1 MRRAAT
7 ALRRHAASSARWEIP
22 GAGGDASDHRA
33 VVALDVPRAS
43 SRARWIRAATET
55 RCATYDAPS
64 PSSSARAQQQQQQQ
78 QRRGYAAAT
87 DATPA
92 PAGKVDPSSAAAA
105 SRRAMSALADKYD
118 RTLVENIYRSSFKNQ
133 TGVSLKY
140 MLDFGSQPIHRQ
152 LMVSAQFLH
161 KELPVRFAH
170 RVAELENLPLGL
182 SSKAQVQTVRDWY
195 VESYDELLK
204 FPTVK
209 TNEDEEKFTELI
221 KRIMERHANVVP
233 MIARGVLELKMEMA
247 EKGGT
252 RPGTGKKG
260 LVAQINDLPEIQQF
274 LDGFYMSRIGI
285 RMLIGQHVALHEKDD
300 TRGEDYIGLIHT
312 KMSPLRVAR
321 DAIDDARSIC
331 MRQYGD
337 APEVEVFG
345 DESFTFAYEPGHLHQ
360 MLFELVKNS
369 LRAVSDKYADSDD
382 DPPPIRL
389 VIAEGAEDVTI
400 KISDE
405 GGGIRRSGL
414 QRIWTYLYT
423 TADSPLLEMDEH
435 TPGPVVLAGYG
446 YGLPLSRLY
455 ARYFGGDLQ
464 VISMDGYGT
473 DAYLHFN
480 RLGNVQ
486 EPLP

>member
-1 MRRAAT
+1 MGFGESNARGAFGV
-7 ALRRHAASSARWEIP
+7 HASVGA
-22 GAGGDASDHRA
+22 AGG
-33 VVALDVPRAS
+33 
-43 SRARWIRAATET
+43 ET
-55 RCATYDAPS
+55 TTSGSAPS
-64 PSSSARAQQQQQQQ
+64 TSFGDATRPSARAFST
-78 QRRGYAAAT
+78 RGVAS
-87 DATPA
+87 ATP
-92 PAGKVDPSSAAAA
+92 PSRSP
-105 SRRAMSALADKYD
+105 ALAEKFSKA
-118 RTLVENIYRSSFKNQ
+118 LVDDIYRSSFRNQ

-140 MLDFGSQPIHRQ
+140 MMDFGAQPIHRQ

-161 KELPVRFAH
+161 KELPVRLAH

-182 SSKAQVQTVRDWY
+182 SSKEQVRAVRDWY
-195 VESYDELLK
+195 VESYDELK
-204 FPTVK
+204 SFPK
-209 TNEDEEKFTELI
+209 IESMEDEARFTNMIEGVMN
-221 KRIMERHANVVP
+221 KHANVVP
-233 MIARGVLELKMEMA
+233 MIARGVLELKMELA
-247 EKGGT
+247 GRGSADAARGGGSRSSLERT
-252 RPGTGKKG
+252 LG
-260 LVAQINDLPEIQQF
+260 ADLPEISQF

-285 RMLIGQHVALHEKDD
+285 RMLIGQHVALHEATPRADH
-300 TRGEDYIGLIHT
+300 IGLICT
-312 KMSPLRVAR
+312 KMSPRDVVR

-337 APEVEVFG
+337 APEVDVFG
-345 DESFTFAYEPGHLHQ
+345 GENFTFAYVPGHLHQ

-369 LRAVSDKYADSDD
+369 LRAVSEKYAESLDN
-382 DPPPIRL
+382 PPPIRV

-423 TADSPLLEMDEH
+423 TADSPLLDMDGDSASAG
-435 TPGPVVLAGYG
+435 GPVVLAGYG

-473 DAYLHFN
+473 DAYLHLN

>member
-1 MRRAAT
+1 MTAA
-7 ALRRHAASSARWEIP
+7 R
-22 GAGGDASDHRA
+22 
-33 VVALDVPRAS
+33 RAS
-43 SRARWIRAATET
+43 SPG
-55 RCATYDAPS
+55 DL
-64 PSSSARAQQQQQQQ
+64 ARASASPPDPDASL
-78 QRRGYAAAT
+78 AAL
-87 DATPA
+87 
-92 PAGKVDPSSAAAA
+92 A
-105 SRRAMSALADKYD
+105 SRRFAAAGLASPSPVSRRPPAHALADKFSKA
-118 RTLVENIYRSSFKNQ
+118 LVDDIYRSSFKNQ

-140 MLDFGSQPIHRQ
+140 MMDFGSQPIHRQ

-182 SSKAQVQTVRDWY
+182 SSKDQVQTVRDWY
-195 VESYDELLK
+195 VESYDELK
-204 FPTVK
+204 SFPAIETM
-209 TNEDEEKFTELI
+209 EDEAKFTELI
-221 KRIMERHANVVP
+221 KRVMDRHADVVP
-233 MIARGVLELKMEMA
+233 MIARGVLELKMELADRATGGRSGGASSSSGGGSSSPSNKQQRRFEEVMA
-247 EKGGT
+247 KEM
-252 RPGTGKKG
+252 
-260 LVAQINDLPEIQQF
+260 PEIHQF

-285 RMLIGQHVALHEKDD
+285 RMLIGQHVALHEPPV
-300 TRGEDYIGLIHT
+300 ENHIGLICV
-312 KMSPLRVAR
+312 KMSPRDVVR
-321 DAIDDARSIC
+321 DAVEDARSIC

-345 DESFTFAYEPGHLHQ
+345 GENFTFAYVPGHLHQ

-369 LRAVSDKYADSDD
+369 LRAVSDKYLDSLDN
-382 DPPPIRL
+382 PPPIR
-389 VIAEGAEDVTI
+389 VVVAEGAEDVTI

-423 TADSPLLEMDEH
+423 TADSPLLQSESDSVGGGGGGGG
-435 TPGPVVLAGYG
+435 GPAVLAGYG

-455 ARYFGGDLQ
+455 ARYFRGDLQ

-473 DAYLHFN
+473 DAYLHLN

>member
-1 MRRAAT
+1 MCSTSAEGTLQQLPDGTQHIRRESSPHT
-7 ALRRHAASSARWEIP
+7 AVRRTHRFPVTNNPYDKWGGGVKNNHSS
-22 GAGGDASDHRA
+22 
-33 VVALDVPRAS
+33 PRAYTS
-43 SRARWIRAATET
+43 TT
-55 RCATYDAPS
+55 
-64 PSSSARAQQQQQQQ
+64 
-78 QRRGYAAAT
+78 
-87 DATPA
+87 
-92 PAGKVDPSSAAAA
+92 
-105 SRRAMSALADKYD
+105 LADKFPKA
-118 RTLVENIYRSSFKNQ
+118 LVDDIYRSSFKNQ

-140 MLDFGSQPIHRQ
+140 MMDFGSQPIHRQ

-161 KELPVRFAH
+161 KELPVRLAH

-182 SSKAQVQTVRDWY
+182 SSKQQVRQVRDWY
-195 VESYDELLK
+195 VESYDEMK
-204 FPTVK
+204 SFPPIETV
-209 TNEDEEKFTELI
+209 EDEQKFTHMIENVMN
-221 KRIMERHANVVP
+221 KHANVVP
-233 MIARGVLELKMEMA
+233 MIARGVLELKMELA
-247 EKGGT
+247 QKNGSSVKNLEKTLGH
-252 RPGTGKKG
+252 
-260 LVAQINDLPEIQQF
+260 DLPEISQF

-285 RMLIGQHVALHEKDD
+285 RMLIGQHVALKNVDATQKDH
-300 TRGEDYIGLIHT
+300 IGLICT
-312 KMSPLRVAR
+312 KMSPRDVVA
-321 DAIDDARSIC
+321 DAIEDARAIC

-345 DESFTFAYEPGHLHQ
+345 GENFTFAYVPGHLHQ

-369 LRAVSDKYADSDD
+369 LRAVSDKYAESLDN
-382 DPPPIRL
+382 PPPIRV

-414 QRIWTYLYT
+414 ARIWTYLYT
-423 TADSPLLEMDEH
+423 TADSPLLDMDGD
-435 TPGPVVLAGYG
+435 TAMVQGGPVVLAGYG

-473 DAYLHFN
+473 DAYLHLN

>member
-1 MRRAAT
+1 MAFGETNARG
-7 ALRRHAASSARWEIP
+7 ALGVGANGA
-22 GAGGDASDHRA
+22 AGGETTTSEST
-33 VVALDVPRAS
+33 PSTS
-43 SRARWIRAATET
+43 SGGDGFSRT
-55 RCATYDAPS
+55 
-64 PSSSARAQQQQQQQ
+64 SARAFST
-78 QRRGYAAAT
+78 RGVAS
-87 DATPA
+87 ATP
-92 PAGKVDPSSAAAA
+92 V
-105 SRRAMSALADKYD
+105 SRSPALAEKFSKA
-118 RTLVENIYRSSFKNQ
+118 LVDDIYRSSFRNQ

-140 MLDFGSQPIHRQ
+140 MMDFGAQPIHRQ

-161 KELPVRFAH
+161 KELPVRLAH

-182 SSKAQVQTVRDWY
+182 SSKEQVRAVRDWY
-195 VESYDELLK
+195 VESYDELK
-204 FPTVK
+204 SFPAIESM
-209 TNEDEEKFTELI
+209 EDEAKFTKMIEGVMN
-221 KRIMERHANVVP
+221 KHANVVP
-233 MIARGVLELKMEMA
+233 MIARGVLELKMELA
-247 EKGGT
+247 GRGNADAARASSKSALEKTLG
-252 RPGTGKKG
+252 
-260 LVAQINDLPEIQQF
+260 ADLPEISQF

-285 RMLIGQHVALHEKDD
+285 RMLIGQHVALHEANPRADH
-300 TRGEDYIGLIHT
+300 IGLICT
-312 KMSPLRVAR
+312 KMSPRDVVR

-345 DESFTFAYEPGHLHQ
+345 GENFTFAYVPGHLHQ

-369 LRAVSDKYADSDD
+369 LRAVSEKYAESLDN
-382 DPPPIRL
+382 PPPIRV

-423 TADSPLLEMDEH
+423 TADSPLLDMDGDSASAG
-435 TPGPVVLAGYG
+435 GPVVLAGYG

-473 DAYLHFN
+473 DAYLHLN

>member
-1 MRRAAT
+1 MTSTPSLRRAAS
-7 ALRRHAASSARWEIP
+7 ALRSAAST
-22 GAGGDASDHRA
+22 
-33 VVALDVPRAS
+33 S
-43 SRARWIRAATET
+43 SRAFAGLA
-55 RCATYDAPS
+55 S
-64 PSSSARAQQQQQQQ
+64 P
-78 QRRGYAAAT
+78 
-87 DATPA
+87 TP
-92 PAGKVDPSSAAAA
+92 V
-105 SRRAMSALADKYD
+105 SRSPGLADKFSKA
-118 RTLVENIYRSSFKNQ
+118 LVDDIYRSSFKNQ

-140 MLDFGSQPIHRQ
+140 MMDFGAQPIHRQ

-182 SSKAQVQTVRDWY
+182 SSKEQVQTVRDWY
-195 VESYDELLK
+195 VESYDELK
-204 FPTVK
+204 SFPEVK
-209 TNEDEEKFTELI
+209 TMEDEAKFTEVI
-221 KRIMERHANVVP
+221 KKVMDRHANVVP
-233 MIARGVLELKMEMA
+233 MIARGVLELKLEMEKA
-247 EKGGT
+247 GGARKGIG
-252 RPGTGKKG
+252 RRGVENV
-260 LVAQINDLPEIQQF
+260 LMNDMPEIHQF

-285 RMLIGQHVALHEKDD
+285 RMLIGQHVALHEPP
-300 TRGEDYIGLIHT
+300 REDHIGLICT
-312 KMSPLRVAR
+312 KMSPRDVVQ
-321 DAIDDARSIC
+321 DAIADARAIC

-337 APEVEVFG
+337 APEVNVFG
-345 DESFTFAYEPGHLHQ
+345 GENFAFAYVPGHLHQ

-369 LRAVSDKYADSDD
+369 LRAVSDKYLDSLDN
-382 DPPPIRL
+382 PPPIRV
-389 VIAEGAEDVTI
+389 VIAEGAEDITI

-423 TADSPLLEMDEH
+423 TADSPLLDMDSE
-435 TPGPVVLAGYG
+435 TMANGPAVLAGYG

-473 DAYLHFN
+473 DAYLHLN

>member
-1 MRRAAT
+1 MAFGETNARG
-7 ALRRHAASSARWEIP
+7 ALGVHASVGA
-22 GAGGDASDHRA
+22 AGGETTTSGSTPSTSSGDA
-33 VVALDVPRAS
+33 
-43 SRARWIRAATET
+43 T
-55 RCATYDAPS
+55 R
-64 PSSSARAQQQQQQQ
+64 SSARALST
-78 QRRGYAAAT
+78 RGVASAS
-87 DATPA
+87 P
-92 PAGKVDPSSAAAA
+92 PSRSP
-105 SRRAMSALADKYD
+105 ALAEKFSKA
-118 RTLVENIYRSSFKNQ
+118 LVDDIYRSSFRNQ

-140 MLDFGSQPIHRQ
+140 MMDFGAQPIHRQ

-161 KELPVRFAH
+161 KELPVRLAH

-182 SSKAQVQTVRDWY
+182 SSKAQVRAVRDWY
-195 VESYDELLK
+195 AESYDELK
-204 FPTVK
+204 SFP
-209 TNEDEEKFTELI
+209 NIESMEDEAKFTRMIEGVMN
-221 KRIMERHANVVP
+221 KHANVVP
-233 MIARGVLELKMEMA
+233 MIARGVLELKMELA
-247 EKGGT
+247 GRGG
-252 RPGTGKKG
+252 GGNG
-260 LVAQINDLPEIQQF
+260 VAGVAGSRNSLERTLGADLPEISQF

-285 RMLIGQHVALHEKDD
+285 RMLIGQHVALHETNPRPDH
-300 TRGEDYIGLIHT
+300 IGLICT
-312 KMSPLRVAR
+312 KMSPRDVVR
-321 DAIDDARSIC
+321 DAVDDARSIC

-337 APEVEVFG
+337 APEGEVFG
-345 DESFTFAYEPGHLHQ
+345 GETFAFAYVPGPLHQ

-369 LRAVSDKYADSDD
+369 LRAVSEKYAESLDN
-382 DPPPIRL
+382 PPPIRV

-423 TADSPLLEMDEH
+423 TADSPLLDMDGDSASAG
-435 TPGPVVLAGYG
+435 GPVVLAGYG

-473 DAYLHFN
+473 DAYLHLN

>member
-1 MRRAAT
+1 MAGTGTYVDDVRDHST
-7 ALRRHAASSARWEIP
+7 STTAASTVVTN
-22 GAGGDASDHRA
+22 ASSDSHRA
-33 VVALDVPRAS
+33 NHFMTGNPHKSYTSS
-43 SRARWIRAATET
+43 SR
-55 RCATYDAPS
+55 PS
-64 PSSSARAQQQQQQQ
+64 ANP
-78 QRRGYAAAT
+78 T
-87 DATPA
+87 
-92 PAGKVDPSSAAAA
+92 
-105 SRRAMSALADKYD
+105 LADKFPK
-118 RTLVENIYRSSFKNQ
+118 TLVDDIYRSSFKNQ

-140 MLDFGSQPIHRQ
+140 MMDFGSQPIHRQ

-161 KELPVRFAH
+161 KELPVRLAH

-182 SSKAQVQTVRDWY
+182 SSKEQVRTVRDWY
-195 VESYDELLK
+195 VESYDELK
-204 FPTVK
+204 SFPPIETM
-209 TNEDEEKFTELI
+209 EDEAKFTGMIEGVMN
-221 KRIMERHANVVP
+221 KHANVVP
-233 MIARGVLELKMEMA
+233 MIARGVLELKIEMA
-247 EKGGT
+247 KSNGNSLKSLEKTLG
-252 RPGTGKKG
+252 
-260 LVAQINDLPEIQQF
+260 NDLPEISQF

-285 RMLIGQHVALHEKDD
+285 RMLIGQHVALHDPTPQKDH
-300 TRGEDYIGLIHT
+300 IGLICT
-312 KMSPLRVAR
+312 TMSPRDVVS
-321 DAIDDARSIC
+321 DAIEDARSIC

-345 DESFTFAYEPGHLHQ
+345 GENFTFAYVPGHLHQ

-369 LRAVSDKYADSDD
+369 LRAVSDKYAESLDN
-382 DPPPIRL
+382 PPPIRV

-414 QRIWTYLYT
+414 ARIWTYLYT
-423 TADSPLLEMDEH
+423 TAESPLMDMEGDAASAG
-435 TPGPVVLAGYG
+435 GPVVLAGYG

-473 DAYLHFN
+473 DAYLHLN

>member
-1 MRRAAT
+1 MGAASRAARRAGSE
-7 ALRRHAASSARWEIP
+7 ALRRWEASYSSGR
-22 GAGGDASDHRA
+22 AGIASPSP
-33 VVALDVPRAS
+33 V
-43 SRARWIRAATET
+43 SRA
-55 RCATYDAPS
+55 P
-64 PSSSARAQQQQQQQ
+64 
-78 QRRGYAAAT
+78 
-87 DATPA
+87 PA
-92 PAGKVDPSSAAAA
+92 H
-105 SRRAMSALADKYD
+105 RLADIFPKK
-118 RTLVENIYRSSFKNQ
+118 LVDDIYRSSFKSQ

-140 MLDFGSQPIHRQ
+140 MMDFGAQPIHRQ

-161 KELPVRFAH
+161 KELPVRLAH

-182 SSKAQVQTVRDWY
+182 SSKEQVRAVRDWY
-195 VESYDELLK
+195 VESYDELK
-204 FPTVK
+204 SFPAIESM
-209 TNEDEEKFTELI
+209 EDEAKFTKMIEGVMN
-221 KRIMERHANVVP
+221 KHANVVP
-233 MIARGVLELKMEMA
+233 MIARGVLELKMELA
-247 EKGGT
+247 GRGNADAARASSKSALEKTLG
-252 RPGTGKKG
+252 
-260 LVAQINDLPEIQQF
+260 ADLPEISQF

-285 RMLIGQHVALHEKDD
+285 RMLIGQHVALHEANPRADH
-300 TRGEDYIGLIHT
+300 IGLICT
-312 KMSPLRVAR
+312 KMSPRDVVR

-345 DESFTFAYEPGHLHQ
+345 GENFTFAYVPGHLHQ

-369 LRAVSDKYADSDD
+369 LRAVSEKYAESLDN
-382 DPPPIRL
+382 PPPIRV

-423 TADSPLLEMDEH
+423 TADSPLLDMDGDSASAG
-435 TPGPVVLAGYG
+435 GPVVLAGYG

-473 DAYLHFN
+473 DAYLHLN